1 MRTITGIVTR
11 FDLYAAQYD
20 QIWFELN
27 QYEASQMPELLTALV
42 KYQAA
47 AELDSKAG
55 LIFSPNQNTR
65 TVGLLYAAPASRPS
79 VFQSFYP
86 IPVNKALVPST
97 IGTEAEL
104 SAAFSSSSTGPTK

>member
-1 MRTITGIVTR
+1 MRAITGIVTR
-11 FDLYAAQYD
+11 FDLYTAQYD
-20 QIWFELN
+20 RIWYELN
-27 QYEASQMPELLTALV
+27 QYEASQMPELLAALV

-55 LIFSPNQNTR
+55 LIFSPNQNIT

-79 VFQSFYP
+79 VFQSFYA
-86 IPVNKALVPST
+86 IPVYEALVPST

-104 SAAFSSSSTGPTK
+104 SASFSSPSTGPTK